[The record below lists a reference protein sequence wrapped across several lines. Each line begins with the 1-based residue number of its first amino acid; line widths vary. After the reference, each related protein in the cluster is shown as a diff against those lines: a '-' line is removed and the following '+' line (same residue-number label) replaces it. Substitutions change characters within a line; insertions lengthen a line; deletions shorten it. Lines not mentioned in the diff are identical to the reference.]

1 MANPQPVEPAHASLD
16 EALAEAKAAAREQLE
31 AASQIQIARV
41 TEQLASGW
49 NAQIDAILEERLTDL
64 DSRIREH
71 QERRRREAFDRLS
84 QAARRLRQFESEE
97 QWSRALVEAT
107 EGLCQRSILFAV
119 NRQKLELRAAR
130 GVNRPE
136 PENGPAPEPL
146 AIASAPAFAG
156 VVDTKDTVVA
166 LRTRGELSEPI
177 VNLVGDAPDRRA
189 TLFPLL
195 TRDRVAAVLYA
206 DSDGTPLETSAL
218 ELLTTLAGAILES
231 APKSGKLLTIFGAPP
246 PPERPTTWAALNKG
260 EQDLH
265 LRAQR
270 FARVQVAEMRL
281 YKSQAVK
288 NGRLGADLYSYLK
301 YEIDAGREAFR
312 RDFLSATPSMVDYFH
327 LELVQTLANDD
338 AALLGKEYPGPLVAG
353 S

>member
-1 MANPQPVEPAHASLD
+1 MANPQPVEPVPSSLD
-16 EALAEAKAAAREQLE
+16 AALAEAKATAREQLE

-41 TEQLASGW
+41 TEKLASGW
-49 NAQIDAILEERLTDL
+49 NTQIEEIFEERLTDL
-64 DSRIREH
+64 NSRIREH
-71 QERRRREAFDRLS
+71 QERRRRETFDRLS
-84 QAARRLRQFESEE
+84 QAARRLRHFENEE

-119 NRQKLELRAAR
+119 NRQKLEFRAAR
-130 GVNRPE
+130 NVS
-136 PENGPAPEPL
+136 GPAPEPL
-146 AIASAPAFAG
+146 AIGSAPAFAG

-166 LRTRGELSEPI
+166 LRTRGELSESI
-177 VNLVGDAPDRRA
+177 VNLVGEAPDRRVS
-189 TLFPLL
+189 LFPLL
-195 TRDRVAAVLYA
+195 TRDRVAAILYA
-206 DSDGTPLETSAL
+206 DADSTAIETSAL
-218 ELLTTLAGAILES
+218 DLLTTLAGSLLES
-231 APKSGKLLTIFGAPP
+231 APQSGKLLTIFGAAP

-301 YEIDAGREAFR
+301 YEIDSGREAFR

>member
-1 MANPQPVEPAHASLD
+1 MANPQPVEPVHSSLD
-16 EALAEAKAAAREQLE
+16 EALAEAKASAREQLE

-49 NAQIDAILEERLTDL
+49 NTQIEEIFEERLTDL
-64 DSRIREH
+64 DSRIREY
-71 QERRRREAFDRLS
+71 QERRRRETFDRLS
-84 QAARRLRQFESEE
+84 QAARRLRHFENEE

-119 NRQKLELRAAR
+119 NRQKLEFRAAR
-130 GVNRPE
+130 NINWPAE
-136 PENGPAPEPL
+136 DGPAPEPL

-156 VVDTKDTVVA
+156 VVETKDTVVA

-177 VNLVGDAPDRRA
+177 VNLVGDAPDRRVS
-189 TLFPLL
+189 LFPLL
-195 TRDRVAAVLYA
+195 IRDRVAAILYA
-206 DSDGTPLETSAL
+206 DADGTPLETSAL
-218 ELLTTLAGAILES
+218 DLLTTLAGAMLES

-246 PPERPTTWAALNKG
+246 QPERPTTWAALNKN

-312 RDFLSATPSMVDYFH
+312 RDFLSASPSMVDYFH